1 MIIFWVKPSIAIFVS
16 VSVVSVA
23 IAMAAVIAF
32 T

>member
-23 IAMAAVIAF
+23 IVLAAVI
-32 T
+32 TLT